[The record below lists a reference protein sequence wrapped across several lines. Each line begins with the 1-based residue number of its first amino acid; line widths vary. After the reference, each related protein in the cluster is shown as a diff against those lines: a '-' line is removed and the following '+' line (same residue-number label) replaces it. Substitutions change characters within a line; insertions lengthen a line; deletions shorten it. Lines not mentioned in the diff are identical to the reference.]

1 MNIENNTDNI
11 ERIIKLYIFFIDSGT
26 YTCTATNKNGQ
37 AESSGKLI
45 VVRGPAFTGGRI
57 SKPNPRMIANIGSK
71 VEVRIYSSIE
81 QSPNIKIF
89 QIPD

>member
-1 MNIENNTDNI
+1 MK
-11 ERIIKLYIFFIDSGT
+11 RCIFFIDSGT

-71 VEVRIYSSIE
+71 VEVRIYSNMKKGLNILSEFLIE
-81 QSPNIKIF
+81 MIIF
-89 QIPD
+89 DIIT

>member
-1 MNIENNTDNI
+1 MKIC
-11 ERIIKLYIFFIDSGT
+11 IFFIDSGT

>member
-1 MNIENNTDNI
+1 MHI
-11 ERIIKLYIFFIDSGT
+11 FIDSGT

-71 VEVRIYSSIE
+71 VEVRLYSSIDMRL
-81 QSPNIKIF
+81 NIPQYKYLIEMSIF
-89 QIPD
+89 DIIT

>member
-1 MNIENNTDNI
+1 MKIV
-11 ERIIKLYIFFIDSGT
+11 IFFLDSGT

-71 VEVRIYSSIE
+71 VEVRLYSSIDR
-81 QSPNIKIF
+81 SLNK
-89 QIPD
+89 IPD

>member
-1 MNIENNTDNI
+1 MTI
-11 ERIIKLYIFFIDSGT
+11 RICFIDSGT

-57 SKPNPRMIANIGSK
+57 SKPNPRMIANIGTK
-71 VEVRIYSSIE
+71 VEVRIYSSVE
-81 QSPNIKIF
+81 QSLNIFLLRFCKLLIELSIF
-89 QIPD
+89 DIIA